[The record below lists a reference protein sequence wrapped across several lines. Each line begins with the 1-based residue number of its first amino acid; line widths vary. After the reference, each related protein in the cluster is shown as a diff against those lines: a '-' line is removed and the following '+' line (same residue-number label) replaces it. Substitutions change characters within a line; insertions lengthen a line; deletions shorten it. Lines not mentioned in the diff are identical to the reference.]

1 MTLIFSASNPDMSS
15 KNTSYPI
22 PPPSRRQT
30 FFFFLLVAIGCP
42 QAADSSLQSSSSRSS
57 SFSRTQLLLHRP
69 RSALNLYSSCNSD
82 LRFSNLSLSS
92 IFRFSFLKT
101 FLFHTARL

>member
-1 MTLIFSASNPDMSS
+1 MSS

-42 QAADSSLQSSSSRSS
+42 QAADSSLQSSSSR
-57 SFSRTQLLLHRP
+57 TQLLLHRP
-69 RSALNLYSSCNSD
+69 RSALNLCSSCNSD
-82 LRFSNLSLSS
+82 LRFSNLSFYFSNLSLSFS

-101 FLFHTARL
+101 FLFHTACL